1 MNTASTIPP
10 DTPAIALAPAPWVV
24 AQTILAEAGLDG
36 ETILLGAGAERIGET
51 VARQRL
57 IYVVAGSITATLAPT
72 NHILSADATLVVPAK
87 RTLALRNHTDKP
99 AKVPL
104 LTLPAPRV
112 EWRSIFP
119 EPVRE

>member
-1 MNTASTIPP
+1 MKTTSTIPP
-10 DTPAIALAPAPWVV
+10 DTPAIALAPWVV

-72 NHILSADATLVVPAK
+72 NHILTADATLVVPAN
-87 RTLALRNHTDKP
+87 RPLVVRNHTGDP
-99 AKVPL
+99 AKVLL

-112 EWRSIFP
+112 EWRAIFP
-119 EPVRE
+119 ETARE